1 MHSCLKKD
9 TPCVGAQHYDFPNTV
24 LNLGRCFFG
33 GKPQRDALTQFF
45 VFIGRTNPSGM
56 KSRFFP
62 GRCKRSARR
71 RVQSEELCAGCRW
84 SDDPPAGIKRD
95 NRLFFDAVLG
105 DQAGQIGPLD
115 AHHRGGFALIAAGV
129 PEVYLNKFFF
139 KIVNRILQGHSVAN
153 AFNAGL
159 GV

>member
-1 MHSCLKKD
+1 MREDS
-9 TPCVGAQHYDFPNTV
+9 A
-24 LNLGRCFFG
+24 RCFGSIFCLYR
-33 GKPQRDALTQFF
+33 KNESVWHEIKIF
-45 VFIGRTNPSGM
+45 
-56 KSRFFP
+56 SRQMQVKREAP
-62 GRCKRSARR
+62 GVK
-71 RVQSEELCAGCRW
+71 SEELCAGYRW
-84 SDDPPAGIKRD
+84 SDDPCPGIKRD

-115 AHHRGGFALIAAGV
+115 AHHCGGFALIAAGV
-129 PEVYLNKFFF
+129 PEVYLNKLFF